1 VNKHLALLLGLAAAL
16 SNAQTQ
22 APVPQPQAPAPQA
35 QAPAAQ
41 TQAPVPQAQTPV
53 LQIQVTMP
61 QPQAAAPPMQA
72 PVPQTP
78 IPVPQTQAPFTQ
90 TQAPIQQTPA
100 PLPAKAEPVVR
111 TTKALHYRPGG
122 SVKIEFR
129 GTELMERAS
138 GEAKIE
144 GKKTNIE
151 VDAKFDNM
159 EDATKFGLEYLTY
172 VAWAVSP
179 QGRAV
184 NLGELALDH
193 GKAHLKAFTDLQ
205 TFGIIVTAEPYS
217 AVTQPDNMVVMENVF
232 AAGAGSE
239 EITARYELLRSGTY
253 SSANTHI
260 QDAIFGIDPK
270 TPLALFEARNA
281 VRIAHIAQ
289 ADRFA
294 PAILAKA
301 EQQLLQAE
309 TAYRQKQSR
318 PAIEA
323 AAREAAQTA
332 EESRVMA
339 VQQKAQEEAQ
349 AQAAAEKKA
358 AEDRAA
364 KAQADAA
371 AQAKARAD
379 AEAARAQ
386 AEAAKAEALK
396 AAEEAA
402 RQQKEA
408 EKAKAEALAQ
418 QQLLAA
424 ETEKAHQA
432 AAESDKLREQADK
445 LRAQAEQE
453 KQELRA
459 RLLQQLNS
467 VLSTRD
473 TARGLIANMSDVLFK
488 SGSYELLPGA
498 RERLAKVSGIVLA
511 YSGLRVA
518 VEGHTD
524 SIGGDEYNRRL
535 SEQRADAVRDYL
547 VRQGISP
554 DAITASGFGKSEP
567 VASNDTPEG
576 RQQNRRVELVVSG
589 SAIGNASDANTDAGA
604 SARPQN

>member
-1 VNKHLALLLGLAAAL
+1 
-16 SNAQTQ
+16 
-22 APVPQPQAPAPQA
+22 
-35 QAPAAQ
+35 
-41 TQAPVPQAQTPV
+41 
-53 LQIQVTMP
+53 
-61 QPQAAAPPMQA
+61 MQ
-72 PVPQTP
+72 
-78 IPVPQTQAPFTQ
+78 
-90 TQAPIQQTPA
+90 
-100 PLPAKAEPVVR
+100 
-111 TTKALHYRPGG
+111 
-122 SVKIEFR
+122 
-129 GTELMERAS
+129 RAS
-138 GEAKIE
+138 GEARIE

-151 VDAKFDNM
+151 VDAKFEGM

-184 NLGELALDH
+184 NLGELVLDH

-205 TFGIIVTAEPYS
+205 TFGMIVTAEPYS

-239 EITARYELLRSGTY
+239 AITAKYELLSSGTY

-270 TPLALFEARNA
+270 TPLELFEARNA

-309 TAYRQKQSR
+309 GAYRQKQSR
-318 PAIEA
+318 SAIEA

-332 EESRVMA
+332 EEARVMA
-339 VQQKAQEEAQ
+339 VQQKAKEEAQ

-358 AEDRAA
+358 AEERAA
-364 KAQADAA
+364 KAQADAE
-371 AQAKARAD
+371 AQVRARVE
-379 AEAARAQ
+379 AETARAQ
-386 AEAAKAEALK
+386 AEAAKAEAQK

-402 RQQKEA
+402 RQKQEA

-418 QQLLAA
+418 QQALAA
-424 ETEKAHQA
+424 EAEKAHQA
-432 AAESDKLREQADK
+432 AAESDKLREQAEKEK
-445 LRAQAEQE
+445 LEM
-453 KQELRA
+453 RA

-488 SGSYELLPGA
+488 SGSFELLPGA

-511 YSGLRVA
+511 YTGLRLA

-524 SIGGDEYNRRL
+524 SVGSDEYNRRL

-547 VRQGISP
+547 VQQGISP

-589 SAIGNASDANTDAGA
+589 SAIGNAANANSETGA
-604 SARPQN
+604 SSSIQK